1 MKAYIN
7 QFTNYLQERNL
18 SYNTIKVYN
27 DNLEEFDE
35 FIGRR
40 KSIRRIGRKEIK
52 AFLSFLSEKGNQPIT
67 RRAKLIAIRS
77 FFKYLEDENLIKR
90 NTTKNF
96 PLPKV
101 TIKEPTYLLE
111 GEIKKILRLT
121 KKDKNKR
128 AEIAIRIFSETGI
141 RLSELVNVSVGDID
155 VRSKA
160 MRIKR
165 KGDIEQ
171 TIPLN
176 NNLNKLLRCF
186 IKNRNSGMPL
196 IVNKRGGR
204 MTARRVAIMVKD
216 YFKKA
221 KVEKAGI
228 SVHSIRHSFCSR
240 LLEKGVDLKTI
251 QILAGHKNISTTER
265 YLHVPDMKI
274 RKEVMLA
281 EIC

>member
-1 MKAYIN
+1 MKECIK
-7 QFTNYLQERNL
+7 QFISYLQERNL
-18 SYNTIKVYN
+18 SFNTIKVYDN
-27 DNLEEFDE
+27 NLEELHQ

-40 KSIRRIGRKEIK
+40 NSIRRIERKEIK

-77 FFKYLEDENLIKR
+77 FFKYLEDENLIKS
-90 NTTKNF
+90 NPTNNL

-101 TIKEPTYLLE
+101 ATKEPTYLLE
-111 GEIKKILRLT
+111 GEIKKILMLA
-121 KKDKNKR
+121 KKDKNRR
-128 AEIAIRIFSETGI
+128 AEIAIRVFSETGI
-141 RLSELVNVSVGDID
+141 RLSELVNISVGDID

-160 MRIKR
+160 IRIKR

-176 NNLNKLLRCF
+176 NNLNKLLKSY
-186 IKNRNSGMPL
+186 IKDRNSLMPL

-204 MTARRVAIMVKD
+204 MTARRIAIMVKG

-221 KVEKAGI
+221 EVDRAGI

-240 LLEKGVDLKTI
+240 LLERGVSLKTI

-265 YLHVPDMKI
+265 YLHISDMKI
-274 RKEVMLA
+274 RKEVRLA
-281 EIC
+281 EIY